1 LTSQNKRIDLVEI
14 GILSKPHGLN
24 GEIKLMLHS
33 QDSDLILKI
42 KEVFIEDKPLK
53 ISKVKKVSN
62 GILIKFNSRNDRTSI
77 EKLLKKKVFVDK
89 NIIPN
94 PPEGE
99 NYFFEL
105 IGSKVMFDNEI
116 IGSLI
121 EIVETKA
128 NNIYVIKKID
138 GNEILIPKTESF
150 IKKFNKDKKILEVI
164 LPEVI

>member
-1 LTSQNKRIDLVEI
+1 MTSQNKRIDLVEI

-77 EKLLKKKVFVDK
+77 EKL
-89 NIIPN
+89 
-94 PPEGE
+94 
-99 NYFFEL
+99 
-105 IGSKVMFDNEI
+105 
-116 IGSLI
+116 
-121 EIVETKA
+121 
-128 NNIYVIKKID
+128 
-138 GNEILIPKTESF
+138 
-150 IKKFNKDKKILEVI
+150 
-164 LPEVI
+164 

>member
-1 LTSQNKRIDLVEI
+1 MTSQNKRIDLVEI

-105 IGSKVMFDNEI
+105 IGINFNSSTSSFLKP
-116 IGSLI
+116 
-121 EIVETKA
+121 
-128 NNIYVIKKID
+128 
-138 GNEILIPKTESF
+138 ILINSF
-150 IKKFNKDKKILEVI
+150 LISNT
-164 LPEVI
+164 